1 LTRLQFP
8 DDFLW
13 GAATSSY
20 QVEGAWAEDGKGES
34 IWDQFTHRPYMIENG
49 ETGDI
54 AVDHYHRMPEDVA
67 IMQSL
72 GLQSYRFS
80 ISWPRVLPEGR
91 GQVNRKGL
99 GFYDRLVDQ
108 LLAAGIQPM
117 ATLNHWD
124 FPQALQ
130 ESGGWINRNSTDW
143 FADYARIMF
152 DHLGDRVAYWATHNE
167 PWVVAFLG
175 FSKGEFAPGLHDASS
190 SYQVA
195 HHLLLSHGKAVA
207 AFRDG
212 GYKGQIGIVLN
223 ISRFEPASDQES
235 DLAAHRRIYQEFYN
249 LFLDPIF
256 RGSYP
261 ANLFDW
267 IGSHQP
273 KVQPGDMEI
282 IHQPIDFLG
291 INYYA
296 TERVSYNIHSG
307 LLKTKQEPVSAPGWG
322 KTEMGWGVNPS
333 GLTAVL
339 LDLKTNYGNPPLYV
353 TENGS
358 AMPDTPDEVDFVPDW
373 GRLSYIKEHLH
384 AIYDALQEGADVKGY
399 FVWSLM
405 DNFEWA
411 RGYTPRF
418 GIVRVDF
425 STLTRTLKQSALW
438 YRQTI
443 VENAIFI

>member
-1 LTRLQFP
+1 MTRLQFP

-20 QVEGAWAEDGKGES
+20 QIEGAWAEDGKGES
-34 IWDQFTHRPYMIENG
+34 IWDHFTHRPYMIDND

-54 AVDHYHRMPEDVA
+54 AADHYHRMPEDVA

-91 GQVNRKGL
+91 GQVNQQGL
-99 GFYDRLVDQ
+99 GFYDRLMDQ

-130 ESGGWINRNSTDW
+130 ESGGWINRDSTDW

-152 DHLGDRVAYWATHNE
+152 DRLGDRVAYWATHNE

-175 FSKGEFAPGLHDASS
+175 FSKGEFAPGIHDASS

-296 TERVSYNIHSG
+296 TEQVSYNIHSG
-307 LLKTKQEPVSAPGWG
+307 LLKTKQESVSAPGWG

-333 GLTAVL
+333 GLTAIL
-339 LDLKTNYGNPPLYV
+339 LDIKTNYGNPPLYV
-353 TENGS
+353 TENGT
-358 AMPDTPDEVDFVPDW
+358 AMLDTPDEVDFVPDW

-384 AIYDALQEGADVKGY
+384 AVYDALQEGANVKGY

-443 VENAIFI
+443 TENAIFI